1 MNNNDKN
8 KVCMSHRNAMS
19 CLNVRDLMHFIWEV
33 HWDTS
38 PLWLVLTHTLQYLCS
53 LWYYA
58 AFFPSWY
65 LVVWVCTSSTSSPTE
80 YSYTNPP
87 AGQCAHS
94 WVVCREVQHIQLCLD
109 WKGKAQAHAKMY
121 LWKNRSHYITCDS
134 YSIPNNGIIYWVF
147 IKVLKP
153 YATLMLK

>member
-1 MNNNDKN
+1 
-8 KVCMSHRNAMS
+8 MSHRNVMS
-19 CLNVRDLMHFIWEV
+19 CFNVRDLMHFIWEV

-58 AFFPSWY
+58 GLFPLWY

-80 YSYTNPP
+80 YSYTNSP

-94 WVVCREVQHIQLCLD
+94 WVVCREVQHIQLCSD
-109 WKGKAQAHAKMY
+109 WKEKPKPMPQCIYERIGPTILHVIHIPTLTVGLLTEY
-121 LWKNRSHYITCDS
+121 LLK
-134 YSIPNNGIIYWVF
+134 YSNH
-147 IKVLKP
+147 
-153 YATLMLK
+153 MLLLF